1 MVNGNLLKGKIREKN
16 KTYNDCAEHLNISVA
31 SFSDKINAKV
41 EFKVKEAVE
50 LSKYLNLTDN
60 EYLSI
65 FFN

>member
-1 MVNGNLLKGKIREKN
+1 MNGNLLKGKLREKG
-16 KTYNDCAEHLNISVA
+16 KTYNDCAEYLSISVA

-50 LSKYLNLTDN
+50 LSKYLNLTN
-60 EYLSI
+60 EEYLSI